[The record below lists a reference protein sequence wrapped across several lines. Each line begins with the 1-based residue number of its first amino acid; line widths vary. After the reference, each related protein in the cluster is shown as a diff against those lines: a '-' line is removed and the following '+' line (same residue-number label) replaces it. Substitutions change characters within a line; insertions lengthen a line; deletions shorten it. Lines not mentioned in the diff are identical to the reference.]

1 MANCASDTD
10 VPFDRRPVCVIVA
23 STASA
28 AAIELLGRLLYQV
41 WGVGYAI
48 TGSLTLL
55 ALATWAGS
63 AIYMVRWAPNVRRVT
78 RAIIMATCLL
88 VLSQA
93 ASMGSLVIASEGQ
106 PVTGL
111 LRFFLG
117 TVEEGFF
124 VCGLA
129 LLIAGLYLSVLE
141 AAKAKSRLLRE
152 SQVLAMEVE
161 ERRRAV
167 AALRESE
174 EKYRTLVDS
183 APNGVMIL
191 QDARIAF
198 ANASFASMFGFRDP
212 KEVIGQKPL
221 ELVAAADRERLAGYE
236 RDRLQGTA
244 DTPKDYE
251 ALLQR
256 KSGEE
261 FPALLFIR
269 RVIFDGRLALQ
280 VVVVDM
286 SARKQAEE
294 ATRRAYAEIEVRVQE
309 RTLRLQESNR
319 RLEHEVAE
327 RQRVEEALRQSEMKY
342 RILIESLSE
351 VVYRISL
358 PDGVCEYM
366 GPSAVLVFGYA
377 PDMLMSEPFYLRRI
391 VHPDSLRVFD
401 ELWEGARQGCVP
413 DLCEY
418 RIVDPQGAERWI
430 GQSNSLVKDSAGTP
444 IAVEGICRDI
454 TERKR
459 AQHLIEEHR
468 ALLMESSKMSVLGEM
483 AASIAHEI
491 NNPLNVVSGSAE
503 QLQLLVGADRLVP
516 EVACKLTDAI
526 TRNVFRI
533 KRIIHGLRSFTRSS
547 AQDPFRRAHIRTIV
561 EDTVAL
567 CSHRFTSHEVTLYV
581 AHVPDGLIIECR
593 APQIME
599 VLTNLLSNSLHA
611 VEDCRERWVSIEVAD
626 LGDWVEISVVDS
638 GHGIPPE
645 VAGNLFEPFVTTKTS
660 GKGMG
665 LGLSVSKRIVES
677 HKGVLVV
684 DSDSPHTRFVVRLPK
699 WQQVAQEAL
708 ARTQQ

>member
-1 MANCASDTD
+1 MVKCASDTRM
-10 VPFDRRPVCVIVA
+10 PSNGRPVRVIVA
-23 STASA
+23 STVSA

-41 WGVGYAI
+41 WGVGYAV

-55 ALATWAGS
+55 ALVIWAGS
-63 AIYMVRWAPNVRRVT
+63 AIYMVRWAPNVPRVT
-78 RAIIMATCLL
+78 RAIVMATCLL

-93 ASMGSLVIASEGQ
+93 ASMGGLVITSEGH
-106 PVTGL
+106 PVAGL
-111 LRFFLG
+111 SRFILG

-141 AAKAKSRLLRE
+141 AAKAKSRLLQE
-152 SQVLAMEVE
+152 SEVLAAEVE

-183 APNGVMIL
+183 APNGVLIV
-191 QDARIAF
+191 QDARIVF
-198 ANASFASMFGFRDP
+198 ANASFASMFGLRDA
-212 KEVIGQKPL
+212 KEAIGQKPF
-221 ELVAAADRERLAGYE
+221 EFVAPVDRERLAGYE
-236 RDRLQGTA
+236 RDRLRGSGE
-244 DTPKDYE
+244 TPKDYE
-251 ALLQR
+251 AVLRR
-256 KSGEE
+256 KDGEE
-261 FPALLFIR
+261 LPALVFVR
-269 RVIFDGRLALQ
+269 QVMFGGRLAVQ

-294 ATRRAYAEIEVRVQE
+294 AMRRAYAEIELRVQE
-309 RTLRLQESNR
+309 RTLSLQESNR
-319 RLEHEVAE
+319 RLEREVAE
-327 RQRVEEALRQSEMKY
+327 RQRVEEALRQSERKY
-342 RILIESLSE
+342 RVLIESLSE
-351 VVYRISL
+351 VVYRVSL
-358 PDGVCEYM
+358 PDGACEYM
-366 GPSAVLVFGYA
+366 GPSAILVFGYT
-377 PDMLMSEPFYLRRI
+377 PQILMSEPFYLRRV
-391 VHPDSLRVFD
+391 VHPDSLHAFD
-401 ELWEGARQGCVP
+401 EFWEGAKQGSVP
-413 DLCEY
+413 DLFEY
-418 RIVDPQGAERWI
+418 RILDPQGAERWI
-430 GQSNSLVKDSAGTP
+430 GQSNSLVRDSEGTP
-444 IAVEGICRDI
+444 VAVEGICRDI
-454 TERKR
+454 TEQKR

-468 ALLMESSKMSVLGEM
+468 TLLLESSKMSVLGEM

-516 EVACKLTDAI
+516 EIACKLTDAI

-547 AQDPFRRAHIRTIV
+547 AQDPFRRAHMRTIV

-581 AHVPDGLIIECR
+581 AHVPDSLVLECR

-611 VEDCRERWVSIEVAD
+611 VEGCRERWVSIEVAD
-626 LGDWVEISVVDS
+626 LGDWVELSVTDS
-638 GHGIPPE
+638 GRGISPD
-645 VAGNLFEPFVTTKTS
+645 VAGNLFEPFVTTKVS

-677 HKGVLVV
+677 HRGCLVV

-699 WQQVAQEAL
+699 WQQASHDAL
-708 ARTQQ
+708 ART